1 MQRAM
6 MALRNFIIKVSDI
19 LLLITIILL
28 VIVIEEAIC
37 FVLGYFQLFNQG
49 DINVKLFMWINKWN
63 ILDAPENMITSEY
76 ILQNTEIIKSR
87 YEFFMNLAV
96 ALSGLAL
103 SIVTVVSYFKKLA
116 TIKRDLYY
124 DTKKVL
130 KGKDDL
136 RLMRKYYKDADSI
149 IVYSS
154 TFSWVHD
161 DKELRDYME
170 KVAEKRRLHMRT
182 VNVEQ
187 VKKNIGNISHL
198 LEGCLEETDKSE
210 LHCSLIKQRGII
222 ILMYEYVDEN
232 MQYWV
237 CTIKQKG
244 EGKYLLEMLDELLK

>member
-1 MQRAM
+1 
-6 MALRNFIIKVSDI
+6 MALRNIIIKASDI

-37 FVLGYFQLFNQG
+37 FVIGYFQLFNRV
-49 DINVKLFMWINKWN
+49 DINVKLFIWINKWN
-63 ILDAPENMITSEY
+63 IIDATGNMITREF

-96 ALSGLAL
+96 ALSGLSL

-124 DTKKVL
+124 DTKKVI

-136 RLMRKYYKDADSI
+136 RLMRKYYEGADSI

-154 TFSWVHD
+154 TFSWVND
-161 DKELRDYME
+161 DKDLRDYMV
-170 KVAEKRRLHMRT
+170 KVAEKRELHMRT

-187 VKKNIGNISHL
+187 VKKIITNSSYSL
-198 LEGCLEETDKSE
+198 LSCIEKTDKSG
-210 LHCSLIKQRGII
+210 LHCSLIKQRGFI
-222 ILMYEYVDEN
+222 ILMYEYMDEN